1 MHLTLCPYCTSRRED
16 AQASAGGQLFLLAAT
31 SAILDSGNDK
41 ELCAMRKE
49 TIERVFADAAKK
61 APKTE
66 VFDAFLE
73 LLGGFETPTSSLP
86 SDKNPSSRWY
96 IRLCGHFCRK
106 KDEVENSL
114 LHVLHPFIS
123 PCGSKRL

>member
-16 AQASAGGQLFLLAAT
+16 AQAFVEGQLFLLAAT

-61 APKTE
+61 HRKPKFSMLFGAAGRIRTAGLILTKRFL
-66 VFDAFLE
+66 VF
-73 LLGGFETPTSSLP
+73 
-86 SDKNPSSRWY
+86 
-96 IRLCGHFCRK
+96 
-106 KDEVENSL
+106 
-114 LHVLHPFIS
+114 FIIIS
-123 PCGSKRL
+123 VCF

>member
-16 AQASAGGQLFLLAAT
+16 AQAFVEGQLFLLAAT

-61 APKTE
+61 HRKPKFSMLFGAAGPIRTADLILTNYMQA
-66 VFDAFLE
+66 VFSYRC
-73 LLGGFETPTSSLP
+73 LL
-86 SDKNPSSRWY
+86 
-96 IRLCGHFCRK
+96 
-106 KDEVENSL
+106 
-114 LHVLHPFIS
+114 
-123 PCGSKRL
+123 

>member
-16 AQASAGGQLFLLAAT
+16 AQAFVEGQLFLLAAT

-61 APKTE
+61 HRKPKFSMLFGAAGRIRTAGLKVLQVE
-66 VFDAFLE
+66 R
-73 LLGGFETPTSSLP
+73 
-86 SDKNPSSRWY
+86 SRIGLTLA
-96 IRLCGHFCRK
+96 IR
-106 KDEVENSL
+106 N
-114 LHVLHPFIS
+114 
-123 PCGSKRL
+123 